1 MVSMGPGK
9 HSSPLARGRRPD
21 LDWPC
26 MPARTRLPSAKALL
40 AAALAIAGSGC
51 SGTVVV
57 EDTFPA
63 PLVEKLPLRV
73 AVYYPPAL
81 TDFTYTE
88 EAEGDREWTV
98 RLGAANI
105 RMFDAVFTGLF
116 PVTQRV
122 SEVSAAATEMPGHQ
136 AMVAPSVD
144 AFEFSLPGQ
153 SSTDQYAVWIRYN
166 LDVYDR
172 EGNRVLRWPVSAYG
186 QSGTGGLSDEESM
199 ERAAVLAL
207 RDAAAAIAVGFARQP
222 GIREKLLEEVTHEDP

>member
-1 MVSMGPGK
+1 MRV
-9 HSSPLARGRRPD
+9 
-21 LDWPC
+21 
-26 MPARTRLPSAKALL
+26 RTRLPPATALL

-73 AVYYPPAL
+73 AVHYPASL
-81 TDFTYTE
+81 TDFAYTE
-88 EAEGDREWTV
+88 KTGSDREWTV
-98 RLGAANI
+98 RLGLANV
-105 RMFDAVFTGLF
+105 RMFDAVFAGLF
-116 PVTQRV
+116 PEMQRV

-136 AMVAPSVD
+136 AVVSPSVD
-144 AFEFSLPGQ
+144 AFEFSLPSQ

-172 EGNRVLRWPVSAYG
+172 QGSRVLRWPVSAYG

-199 ERAAVLAL
+199 ERATVLAL

-222 GIREKLLEEVTHEDP
+222 GIREKLLEDIPHESP